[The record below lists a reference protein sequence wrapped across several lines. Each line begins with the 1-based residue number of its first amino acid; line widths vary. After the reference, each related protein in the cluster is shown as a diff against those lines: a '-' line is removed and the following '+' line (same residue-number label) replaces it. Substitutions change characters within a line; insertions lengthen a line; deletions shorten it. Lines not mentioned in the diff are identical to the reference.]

1 MTIGK
6 RTTCETCASTLRWF
20 DAIEEAHQGWWD
32 LIFEGAGQETYMP
45 HTPERCR
52 SLKSGAGQLI
62 VGQLLIQETEH
73 FGEVAVAS
81 LPGDAFK
88 NYVMR
93 RTDDR

>member
-6 RTTCETCASTLRWF
+6 RTKCENCASTLRWF

-32 LIFEGAGQETYMP
+32 LIAERQGHETYMP

-52 SLKSGAGQLI
+52 SIKAGADQLI
-62 VGQLLIQETEH
+62 VGQLVITETEH
-73 FGEVAVAS
+73 FGHVALAS
-81 LPGDAFK
+81 LPGNAFE

-93 RTDDR
+93 QEPR